1 MLAQRLKIWIS
12 FENGRVLVQGTEDL
26 NRAKSYTVNTG
37 IYVMDPK
44 VFGYIE
50 AEKMVDFSKE
60 VFPRLLEE
68 NVGLFGFQADGYW
81 SDIGNIQQYRQAQFD
96 LLDGKVVDH

>member
-1 MLAQRLKIWIS
+1 
-12 FENGRVLVQGTEDL
+12 
-26 NRAKSYTVNTG
+26 
-37 IYVMDPK
+37 
-44 VFGYIE
+44 
-50 AEKMVDFSKE
+50 MVDFSKE

-96 LLDGKVVDH
+96 LLDGKVVASLTSRKRSSYLFIRSDTNESGVRMNLVDVIF